1 MSARGLRGLLQDKRV
16 LVLCGAGGVGKTTTA
31 AALGVAAA
39 RAGRRVL
46 VLTIDP
52 ARRLAEAMGLPE
64 SGPEPTT
71 VLPERLFAD
80 GPRGPGQLDVWMLDP
95 RLVFD
100 RMIHR
105 LAPTPEAARVIV
117 EHRVYRYLSELVAG
131 VQEYAASE
139 ALDGFLADDR
149 YELIVLDTPPSRHA
163 LDFLDAPGRL
173 SRFLDER
180 IVSLFGPEESSR
192 RGRLWQGANALV
204 GRVLAG
210 IFGASFTTEMRG
222 FVGAFSGLFGGIR
235 QHTERLRERLAS
247 PDAAFLLVTSPE
259 SAALRE
265 SAFFR
270 DTLVERGLPFAGYVL
285 NRSWAGNDADA
296 LAHPEALLE
305 HVGADAHAE
314 HGVAALSRLADT
326 EQARAESHRALL
338 SRLAEQLPTGAI
350 AVAAP
355 DAGAELEEFSGLVRL
370 GDALAAP

>member
-1 MSARGLRGLLQDKRV
+1 VSARNLHRLLQDKRV

-71 VLPERLFAD
+71 VAPERLFGD
-80 GPRGPGQLDVWMLDP
+80 GPRGPGRLDVWMLDP

-100 RMIHR
+100 RMVHR
-105 LAPTPEAARVIV
+105 LAPSPEAARVIV
-117 EHRVYRYLSELVAG
+117 EHRVYHFLSELIAG
-131 VQEYAASE
+131 VQEYAATE

-163 LDFLDAPGRL
+163 LDFLEASGRL

-204 GRVLAG
+204 GRVLSG
-210 IFGASFTTEMRG
+210 VFGASFTSEMRG

-235 QHTERLRERLAS
+235 LHTERLRARLAS

-265 SAFFR
+265 AAFFR

-285 NRSWAGNDADA
+285 NRSWARDDA
-296 LAHPEALLE
+296 LAHPEALRD
-305 HVGADAHAE
+305 HVGDDTHAE
-314 HGVAALSRLADT
+314 HGVEALSRLADA
-326 EQARAESHRALL
+326 EHSRAESHRALL
-338 SRLAEQLPTGAI
+338 ARLTEQLPTGAV

-355 DAGAELEEFSGLVRL
+355 ESGAELEEFSGLIRL
-370 GDALAAP
+370 GDALAAG

>member
-1 MSARGLRGLLQDKRV
+1 MSALTMHRLLRDKRV

-39 RAGRRVL
+39 RAGRSVL

-64 SGPEPTT
+64 NGPEPTT
-71 VLPERLFAD
+71 VPTERLFAD
-80 GPRGPGQLDVWMLDP
+80 GAPGPGRLDVWMLEP
-95 RLVFD
+95 GVVFE

-105 LAPTPEAARVIV
+105 LAPSPEAARAII
-117 EHRVYRYLSELVAG
+117 EHRIYRFLSELVAG
-131 VQEYAASE
+131 VQEYAATE
-139 ALDGFLADDR
+139 ALDGFLLDDH

-180 IVSLFGPEESSR
+180 IVSLFGPEEPA
-192 RGRLWQGANALV
+192 RGARLWKGAQALV
-204 GRVLAG
+204 GRVMDG
-210 IFGASFTTEMRG
+210 VFGAGFTQELRG
-222 FVGAFSGLFGGIR
+222 FVGAFGGLLGGIR
-235 QHTERLRERLAS
+235 LHTERLRARLAS
-247 PDAAFLLVTSPE
+247 PEAAFLLVTSPE
-259 SAALRE
+259 SNALRE
-265 SAFFR
+265 AAFFR

-285 NRSWAGNDADA
+285 NRSWARDDA

-305 HVGADAHAE
+305 YVGDDAHAE
-314 HGVAALSRLADT
+314 HGVAALSRLAAT
-326 EQARAESHRALL
+326 EHARAESHRALL
-338 SRLAEQLPTGAI
+338 ARLTEQLPTGAL

-370 GDALAAP
+370 GDALAVG